1 MYLFPQLTEEQKRNV
16 YQLPLSANAV
26 KAQKAVS
33 YLHWDGESQCAEDV
47 EQQTLTAAQKQFT
60 QQKQQAV
67 PIEAQGIDEDTK
79 QAMIKQLVDALL
91 HYFLQILR

>member
-1 MYLFPQLTEEQKRNV
+1 M
-16 YQLPLSANAV
+16 
-26 KAQKAVS
+26 S

-47 EQQTLTAAQKQFT
+47 EQQTLTAVQKQFT
-60 QQKQQAV
+60 KQKQQAV